1 MDENEKSG
9 VKFVD
14 GMSWFA
20 PHEKAPDF
28 VKGKI
33 SIEPNK
39 LMAFLKANKEFLND
53 KGYFGV
59 DVKKSKA
66 GKIYLSLDTW
76 KKLERPDSFPT
87 SADITPDQI
96 PF

>member
-1 MDENEKSG
+1 MPEDK
-9 VKFVD
+9 KTMFVD
-14 GMSWFA
+14 GMSWFT
-20 PHEKAPDF
+20 PREGAPDF

-39 LMAFLKANKEFLND
+39 LIAFLKANKEFLSD

-59 DVKKSKA
+59 NVKKSKA
-66 GKIYLSLDTW
+66 GKIYLALDTY

-87 SADITPDQI
+87 QADIPSSEI
-96 PF
+96 AF